1 MPVLWI
7 KGVELGGKLVENG
20 GLAGDFSLAD
30 FYFQFFVCNNFL
42 LQVLYLHGLHGAYP
56 VVA

>member
-1 MPVLWI
+1 M
-7 KGVELGGKLVENG
+7 ENR
-20 GLAGDFSLAD
+20 LKTVDNQVISALRISIL
-30 FYFQFFVCNNFL
+30 QFFVCNTFL